1 MKRLTPPAGHIG
13 CIVILI
19 CAASMLSRAQSPYL
33 PIPNGEWDKII
44 TLDTAFIRISYE
56 MTFRDALP
64 YSTSEPD
71 ALKGHVFRHAHGGN
85 RDEMQKRLFVYS
97 GNSGTGKQK
106 ID

>member
-1 MKRLTPPAGHIG
+1 MKRLTPPAGNIG
-13 CIVILI
+13 CIVFLI

-64 YSTSEPD
+64 YSTSEPN
-71 ALKGHVFRHAHGGN
+71 AIKSHIFTE
-85 RDEMQKRLFVYS
+85 DEMITDTRK
-97 GNSGTGKQK
+97 
-106 ID
+106 